1 MEESTIQNNNT
12 NQKTNTINDINNKIG
27 KILENNLIA
36 NLIIIFIGLIASGF
50 ITSSIF
56 ILMNNRIS
64 RFLMDSEYSF
74 TLFTPFFHLF
84 YFFSLSLIFYINKN
98 FNLKNILI
106 TFLSVIFILIVDLST
121 GFFIGTAAIDNMD
134 FFVQISII
142 KYIFNN
148 IIFFIILALSY
159 NGFQVLN
166 SKSISEFFTFSA
178 DISIFAG
185 LIAGVVSAVFGIFAA
200 IVLFLIKDII
210 GSLDDDIIIKLIVL
224 SGSFFTSLFPFLVY
238 TVYRNMKTNI
248 SIYLSRILMPFSLLF
263 IFILLIL
270 LLMPDISPYDN
281 RVSFILY
288 NIMLAIIV
296 LNMFFIRIDYKS
308 SIFTKALYIV
318 LPLIAIIF
326 DILVLT
332 SSLYRLAE
340 YGISPNK
347 ITLIGTNLIMLGNL
361 IFITFLNIKSIL
373 IIFKK
378 PDSIPNI
385 KEITIGDT
393 KSVFYIYIYGV
404 WAFIVCFIMPVLYS
418 IFG

>member
-1 MEESTIQNNNT
+1 MEENIIKDG
-12 NQKTNTINDINNKIG
+12 KTNIINDINNKIC
-27 KILENNLIA
+27 KILENNLIS
-36 NLIIIFIGLIASGF
+36 NLIIIFIGLIASAV
-50 ITSSIF
+50 ITGTVLIF
-56 ILMNNRIS
+56 MNNKIS
-64 RFLMDSEYSF
+64 RLLIDSEYFFS
-74 TLFTPFFHLF
+74 LLTPFFNLF

-121 GFFIGTAAIDNMD
+121 SFFIRSIAIDNND

-148 IIFFIILALSY
+148 IIFFIIIALSY

-178 DISIFAG
+178 DILIFAG
-185 LIAGVVSAVFGIFAA
+185 LIAGVVSTVFGIFAA
-200 IVLFLIKDII
+200 IVIFSIKDII
-210 GSLDDDIIIKLIVL
+210 GSLDDEIIIKLIVL
-224 SGSFFTSLFPFLVY
+224 SISFFTSLFPFLVY
-238 TVYRNMKTNI
+238 TVYRKIKTNI

-263 IFILLIL
+263 IFILLLL
-270 LLMPDISPYDN
+270 LLMPDIRPYDN

-288 NIMLAIIV
+288 NIMLAVIV
-296 LNMFFIRIDYKS
+296 LNIFFVRIDYKS

-318 LPLIAIIF
+318 LPIIAIIF

-332 SSLYRLAE
+332 SSLYRLIE

-347 ITLIGTNLIMLGNL
+347 IVLVGTNLIMLGNL
-361 IFITFLNIKSIL
+361 IFITFFNIKSIL

-378 PDSIPNI
+378 TDNIPNI
-385 KEITIGDT
+385 KEIIIGDT
-393 KSVFYIYIYGV
+393 KSSLYIYVYAA
-404 WAFIVCFIMPVLYS
+404 WAFIVCFIIP
-418 IFG
+418 IFYTFFS